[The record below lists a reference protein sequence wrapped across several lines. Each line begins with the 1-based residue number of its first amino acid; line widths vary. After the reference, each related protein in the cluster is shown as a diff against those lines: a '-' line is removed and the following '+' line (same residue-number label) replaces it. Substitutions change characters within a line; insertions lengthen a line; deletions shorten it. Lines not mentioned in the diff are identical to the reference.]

1 MKNAS
6 MTTTFIIFS
15 LCTTYLTFFI
25 IENIA
30 SDHTM
35 LPAIIAGRTCVQ
47 KYATILSQ

>member
-15 LCTTYLTFFI
+15 CATYLTFFI